1 MKSQLIAVES
11 TSFSPMV
18 DPGYLAGQS
27 KFISSDYLPFSDR
40 GTTPYMNYYE
50 FLNRSLPQV
59 YDSM

>member
-1 MKSQLIAVES
+1 MGGQ
-11 TSFSPMV
+11 
-18 DPGYLAGQS
+18 GYLAGQS

-40 GTTPYMNYYE
+40 WTTPYMNYYE